1 MKRLQFVWALS
12 LAAACGSPVSNGV
25 DAGVDAGAPMPSML
39 TASGALTGTISAPKP
54 TVGFDAT
61 ASDGTFLLKKTA
73 DGAAFKADV
82 VIGFQQ
88 APAATTY
95 TTTTTGFSC
104 NVTVTSGTAA
114 ADTWVARHNTVGGGN
129 RGSCS
134 LTFNS
139 AMMSAGGYDVT
150 GTLSVTAEASGGAS
164 SGTVMLM
171 GTF

>member
-1 MKRLQFVWALS
+1 MKRLLAAWALS
-12 LAAACGSPVSNGV
+12 LAAACGSPPSNGM

-39 TASGALTGTISAPKP
+39 AASGALTGTISAPKP

-61 ASDGTFLLKKTA
+61 SSDGTFLLKKTA
-73 DGAAFKADV
+73 AGDFKADI
-82 VIGFQQ
+82 VIGFRQ

-95 TTTTTGFSC
+95 TTTTAGFSC

-139 AMMSAGGYDVT
+139 AAMGAAGYDVT

-164 SGTVMLM
+164 SGMVMLM